1 MFPKQCAPKKCLAF
15 ETLCT
20 VQFDDRLIRRWL
32 TAQFAVSGKK
42 MKKTN
47 SHFQK
52 LRQLLNQF
60 ASSELGAMQVAEY
73 LLMGTVITLGVLVG
87 LVSYRDAL
95 VLEYGD
101 IATAFQRI
109 DQGYSYTINGTTYS
123 YTDTGSSG
131 HTNTISVTTPSAA
144 GEN

>member
-1 MFPKQCAPKKCLAF
+1 MKNAKS
-15 ETLCT
+15 
-20 VQFDDRLIRRWL
+20 LIHR
-32 TAQFAVSGKK
+32 
-42 MKKTN
+42 M
-47 SHFQK
+47 
-52 LRQLLNQF
+52 QLLLKQL
-60 ASSELGAMQVAEY
+60 ATCELGAMQVAEY

-101 IATAFQRI
+101 VATAFKRI
-109 DQGYSYTINGTTYS
+109 DQSYSFTISGTTYS
-123 YTDTGSSG
+123 YTDSGSSS

>member
-1 MFPKQCAPKKCLAF
+1 MKNTIKYCQ
-15 ETLCT
+15 
-20 VQFDDRLIRRWL
+20 RLRL
-32 TAQFAVSGKK
+32 
-42 MKKTN
+42 
-47 SHFQK
+47 
-52 LRQLLNQF
+52 LLNRF

-101 IATAFQRI
+101 VATAFQRI
-109 DQGYSYTINGTTYS
+109 DQSYSFTLSGTTYS
-123 YTDTGSSG
+123 YTDSGSSS
-131 HTNTISVTTPSAA
+131 HTNTISVTTPTAS